1 MNCTGSTQAIPSKSH
16 SDIRVTLVCSFMGS
30 NTVDISYTEIKTE
43 VRILFHI
50 LIHVKSG

>member
-1 MNCTGSTQAIPSKSH
+1 MNCTGSARAMPSKSH

-30 NTVDISYTEIKTE
+30 NTVEISYTEIKTD

-50 LIHVKSG
+50 LMHVKSG